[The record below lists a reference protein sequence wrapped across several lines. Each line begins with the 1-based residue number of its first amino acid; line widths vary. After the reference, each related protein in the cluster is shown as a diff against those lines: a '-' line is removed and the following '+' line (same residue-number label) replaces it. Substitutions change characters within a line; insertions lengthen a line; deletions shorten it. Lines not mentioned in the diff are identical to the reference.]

1 MTKVGWKKKK
11 SKRKKGYCIYHFYF
25 YLSPFDWWSV
35 HYKIRGNKRVR
46 PEKLILRDP
55 KKEEVNYYPYNL
67 SEDLMDGWVEVEEK
81 RFEVIMEELKRRDG
95 LRRETLEK
103 LGSLLENARR
113 EV

>member
-1 MTKVGWKKKK
+1 MTKVGWKKKWK
-11 SKRKKGYCIYHFYF
+11 HRKGYWIYHFYF

-35 HYKIRGNKRVR
+35 HYKVRSNKRVR
-46 PEKLILRDP
+46 PEKLILRNP

-103 LGSLLENARR
+103 FNSILENARR

>member
-1 MTKVGWKKKK
+1 MTKVGWKKRWKH
-11 SKRKKGYCIYHFYF
+11 KKGYWIYHFYF
-25 YLSPFDWWSV
+25 YLSPFNWWSV
-35 HYKIRGNKRVR
+35 HYKVRGNKRVR

-103 LGSLLENARR
+103 LGFLLENARQ

>member
-1 MTKVGWKKKK
+1 MTKVGWKRKWR
-11 SKRKKGYCIYHFYF
+11 SKKGYWIYHFYF
-25 YLSPFDWWSV
+25 YLSPFNWWSV
-35 HYKIRGNKRVR
+35 HYKVKGHKRVK

-67 SEDLMDGWVEVEEK
+67 SEDLMDGWVEIEED
-81 RFEVIMEELKRRDG
+81 RYNEIMEELKRRDK

-113 EV
+113 NV